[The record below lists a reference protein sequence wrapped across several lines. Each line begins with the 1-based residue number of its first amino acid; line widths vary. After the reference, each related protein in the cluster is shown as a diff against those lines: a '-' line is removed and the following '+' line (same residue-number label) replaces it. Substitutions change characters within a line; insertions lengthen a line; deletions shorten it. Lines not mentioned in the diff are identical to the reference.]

1 MPQDP
6 ARLPSP
12 RTPAAAL
19 TRLLAAAF
27 EKAAALPDDDQDDVA
42 RRLPDCLDGDAK
54 WDEPFARPESAAMLD
69 AMADRVLADH
79 RAGKTAPL
87 NLGDL

>member
-1 MPQDP
+1 M
-6 ARLPSP
+6 
-12 RTPAAAL
+12 

-54 WDEPFARPESAAMLD
+54 WDELFATPESAATLD
-69 AMADRVLADH
+69 AMADRVLTDH
-79 RAGKTAPL
+79 RTAKSA
-87 NLGDL
+87 